1 MTTNDPSAKPRG
13 RGSRR
18 RIILLFAAIILA
30 AAAAS
35 RLNRSASSEPGDDL
49 SFTVAEGP
57 LTISVTESGTVKPRE
72 QEIIKSEIEG
82 RTTILYLVPEGT
94 RVKEGELLVELDA
107 SSLADSKIDQEI
119 QVENTEAGFIQTRE
133 DLEVVKNQAQSDIE
147 KAELTLRFAKEDLQ
161 QYIDGE
167 YPNALS
173 EHEARI
179 TLAEEEARRA
189 EEDYKWSKI
198 LFDEQYLAE
207 SELKADELAV
217 KKARLDVELAK
228 NNLTLLKEFTYK
240 RTLAELES
248 DVRQAEMALERVKR
262 KASADVLQAE
272 AKLRAKESELRQQR
286 DKLKKINDQIA
297 KARIVAPREGLVV
310 YATSAKFHWRG
321 NEEPLSEGQEV
332 REREELI
339 HLPTASTFM
348 AEVKV
353 HESNLEKIQV
363 GLPVRITVDA
373 LPGRE
378 FKGKVAVIAPL
389 PDPMSMFMNPDLK
402 VYDMEIHIDG
412 GGEVLRTGM
421 SCSAEIFI
429 DRYDSVLY
437 VPVQAVVR
445 VSGEPTVFVMEKSG
459 VVPRTVKIGLDNN
472 RMVHVLDGLA
482 AGDKVILTPPLD
494 TAEAPAEEKA
504 KPSASERESTG
515 EAAKNP
521 VPDSS
526 EPDTQAAS
534 VQTETPPN
542 PKALNDD
549 TREKMR
555 ERFKNMSPE
564 EREALRKQFGGRG
577 GQRAGAASPSEEN

>member
-1 MTTNDPSAKPRG
+1 MTDRNNEPRRS
-13 RGSRR
+13 RGGTWRF
-18 RIILLFAAIILA
+18 LTLLA
-30 AAAAS
+30 AVLLVALLAY
-35 RLNRSASSEPGDDL
+35 RTNRSDSAGTGADPL
-49 SFTVAEGP
+49 FTVAEGP
-57 LTISVTESGTVKPRE
+57 LTMSVTESGTIKPRE
-72 QEIIKSEIEG
+72 QQVIKNEIEG

-94 RVKEGELLVELDA
+94 RVKEGDLLVELDA
-107 SSLADSKIDQEI
+107 SSLEDSRIDQEI
-119 QVENTEAGFIQTRE
+119 RVENTEAGYIQTRE

-147 KAELTLRFAKEDLQ
+147 KAELALRFAGEDLQ

-189 EEDYKWSKI
+189 AEDYKWSKV

-217 KKARLDVELAK
+217 KKARLDVDLAR

-262 KASADVLQAE
+262 KASADILQAE

-310 YATSAKFHWRG
+310 YATSTKFHWRG
-321 NEEPLSEGQEV
+321 NEEPLSEGREV

-353 HESNLEKIQV
+353 HESNLEKIEA

-373 LPGRE
+373 LPGQV
-378 FKGKVAVIAPL
+378 FSGKVAVIAPL

-402 VYDMEIHIDG
+402 LYDTEIHIDG
-412 GGEVLRTGM
+412 GGDVLRTGM
-421 SCSAEIFI
+421 SCSAEILI
-429 DRYDSVLY
+429 DRYDSALH

-445 VSGEPTVFVMEKSG
+445 VEGSPTVFVAGKSG
-459 VVPRTVKIGLDNN
+459 YEQRPVEIGLDNN
-472 RMVHVLDGLA
+472 RMVHVLDGLEE
-482 AGDKVILTPPLD
+482 GEQVLLTPPLD
-494 TAEAPAEEKA
+494 VAEAPREAGGQFPPGLSELPEA
-504 KPSASERESTG
+504 TVTATDGPSAESDAALREG
-515 EAAKNP
+515 PPA
-521 VPDSS
+521 
-526 EPDTQAAS
+526 Q
-534 VQTETPPN
+534 TPPN
-542 PKALNDD
+542 GA
-549 TREKMR
+549 TGEKMLERLKNMTPAEMDAMKQQSGRR
-555 ERFKNMSPE
+555 ER
-564 EREALRKQFGGRG
+564 RKPGGGPPPRKD
-577 GQRAGAASPSEEN
+577 